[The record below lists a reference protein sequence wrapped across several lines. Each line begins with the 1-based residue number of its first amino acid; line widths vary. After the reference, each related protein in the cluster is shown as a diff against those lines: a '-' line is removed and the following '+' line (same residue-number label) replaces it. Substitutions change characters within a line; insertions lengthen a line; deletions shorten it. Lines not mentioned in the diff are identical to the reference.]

1 MQKTSLTTRIYFSCL
16 FFLSKF
22 TASVV
27 HGESQGYEKKPIIKG
42 TVAFFALAMTL
53 FQSRQMQKTINVQ
66 CC

>member
-27 HGESQGYEKKPIIKG
+27 HGESQGYEKNQSLK
-42 TVAFFALAMTL
+42 AQFFALAMTL
-53 FQSRQMQKTINVQ
+53 FQRQTNAKKQ
-66 CC
+66 